1 MTRPDHAFSIDYA
14 EPVEGWE
21 RALLD
26 HQIETLNRLAAM
38 GMAVAGVIERQ
49 VTGAEPGPDAGPGLQ
64 HAAMDFGRVARAVR
78 LSFAL
83 QSKLIADFKSP
94 PARHAHAVAAY
105 DDAGL
110 DEDGDETFGR
120 RLPAPS
126 SAAVRRKAKLGLLM
140 RHVVECAVEQPE
152 RLESVLAEAA
162 ERLES
167 DDILREIAARPFGE
181 VIAIICRDLGLE
193 PDWERVGHKPHRLG
207 WATYDDIREARDFSL
222 GAEGDMHF
230 SACPQP
236 STPSTPPPPD

>member
-1 MTRPDHAFSIDYA
+1 MSSPAATAANENADPAGA
-14 EPVEGWE
+14 WE
-21 RALLD
+21 RWLLE
-26 HQIETLNRLAAM
+26 HQVEQLNRLAAM
-38 GMAVAGVIERQ
+38 GMAIAGAVERQ
-49 VTGAEPGPDAGPGLQ
+49 ASSAEPGPDAAAILQ
-64 HAAMDFGRVARAVR
+64 HAAIDFGRVSRAVR

-94 PARHAHAVAAY
+94 PARPAHAVAAY

-126 SAAVRRKAKLGLLM
+126 SAAMRRKAKLGLLM

-207 WATYDDIREARDFSL
+207 WATYDDIRESRDFSL
-222 GAEGDMHF
+222 SAEGDMHF

-236 STPSTPPPPD
+236 PPPPPPD